1 MAKYTGDANL
11 ISGAAA
17 AYRNYDNAPGMYD
30 GLDKIGKSA
39 QEALKVIK
47 AEKAKAELEREAEEK
62 KKTDQDAAWYKAAG
76 GAYEKAG
83 GFQKDVEYKSTV
95 SALNDLQPRWVA
107 AMNGGTAEEKAAVS
121 LEYNN
126 IRDEISDHKAFREEI
141 TDPEYGLSDA
151 LSNSGVVGGNDA
163 RDKTFLTALIAE
175 EYEVSNND
183 EGEKVYTID
192 GVSKTMSEIKDMAV
206 LKDAV
211 PFTAYEQTRDK
222 RGGAKKFDRQGT
234 EFDIRTNVVPKD
246 FNKLRAFVSDAGH
259 GSGENLADLLRKDK
273 KGITS
278 EIDKTLFDANGDDK
292 ISDDEFEQFIQAVVD
307 PYHATWKNDDGT
319 HDKNRWQKHTTNIA
333 IERLANGVE
342 NTHGENYPATAS
354 SGSGDGFQYDFDDQE
369 SDDGGG
375 DNAGG
380 QDFLDAF
387 FGPEAD
393 EENAVDKLKRKYKG
407 IDIYSP
413 FGNPY
418 EKIFVD
424 GDPFFLR
431 GADGKTPEQE
441 KQRLREK
448 LDSIN
453 NAPTFVPQ
461 EEAGNVE
468 QEETSN
474 AKQEEQVVETKQ
486 SPAAAK
492 TWRSN
497 KKINS
502 ASVDQFNIKG
512 SAGKG
517 RANIFKNNK
526 AINVKVAGG
535 MATVQ
540 GVRADGDKLVV
551 DIEAPFNMGGEKTM
565 GEFSKS
571 GGGFKFNPNKEVY
584 DKLKGDDKKDFDA
597 FVLAIETDPAFAME
611 IMKSVQ
617 GENDFNPSDYK

>member
-30 GLDKIGKSA
+30 GLDKIGESA
-39 QEALKVIK
+39 QDALKVIK
-47 AEKAKAELEREAEEK
+47 AEKAKAELEKEAEEK

-76 GAYEKAG
+76 GAYENAG
-83 GFQKDVEYKSTV
+83 SFQKDVEYKSTV

-107 AMNGGTAEEKAAVS
+107 AMDGGTAEEKAAVS

-126 IRDEISDHKAFREEI
+126 IRDEINDHKAFREEI

-183 EGEKVYTID
+183 EGEKVYTVD

-273 KGITS
+273 KGITG
-278 EIDKTLFDANGDDK
+278 EIDKTLFDANGDNK

-307 PYHATWKNDDGT
+307 PYHATWENDDGT
-319 HDKNRWQKHTTNIA
+319 HDKNKWQKHTTNIA

-354 SGSGDGFQYDFDDQE
+354 SEGGDGFQYGFDDPE
-369 SDDGGG
+369 GEVITDVNDPNYVATGPVSSTIFDLINVDD
-375 DNAGG
+375 D
-380 QDFLDAF
+380 DDAS
-387 FGPEAD
+387 
-393 EENAVDKLKRKYKG
+393 ENL
-407 IDIYSP
+407 
-413 FGNPY
+413 
-418 EKIFVD
+418 
-424 GDPFFLR
+424 
-431 GADGKTPEQE
+431 
-441 KQRLREK
+441 
-448 LDSIN
+448 
-453 NAPTFVPQ
+453 
-461 EEAGNVE
+461 
-468 QEETSN
+468 N
-474 AKQEEQVVETKQ
+474 AKLGLVASGKKSVLSDVAFAPYTMNIRAMPGTNNF
-486 SPAAAK
+486 SPDAGLSNDIMIYNPK
-492 TWRSN
+492 TGDHYRDEN
-497 KKINS
+497 REVIR
-502 ASVDQFNIKG
+502 FN
-512 SAGKG
+512 
-517 RANIFKNNK
+517 
-526 AINVKVAGG
+526 
-535 MATVQ
+535 T
-540 GVRADGDKLVV
+540 GD
-551 DIEAPFNMGGEKTM
+551 
-565 GEFSKS
+565 
-571 GGGFKFNPNKEVY
+571 
-584 DKLKGDDKKDFDA
+584 DA
-597 FVLAIETDPAFAME
+597 FVELGDGEENPTGLRIME
-611 IMKSVQ
+611 ELEKLGVDTSKIDAKVDTTKMSDEQIDNLTKTLK
-617 GENDFNPSDYK
+617 GE